1 MIFIMNLSL
10 PYASFSHTIPTAI
23 RTFFKLCEA
32 LVALPD
38 LDEGSDGLRI
48 ESVFFEEG
56 FDFFPGVGV
65 VLSAILVLDDE
76 LDGEVG
82 SLRIG
87 DFCVLFGGVVAEPD
101 PVVVGVADVEGEGEV
116 GDFGFDFHSFGIEYK
131 DFRTFFPYPNI
142 STYDNIGQ

>member
-48 ESVFFEEG
+48 ESVFFEED

-101 PVVVGVADVEGEGEV
+101 PVVVGVADVEAISKLVITIYAFIIRLYDKGVQTGENRSEQKKWS
-116 GDFGFDFHSFGIEYK
+116 SFG
-131 DFRTFFPYPNI
+131 PV
-142 STYDNIGQ
+142 